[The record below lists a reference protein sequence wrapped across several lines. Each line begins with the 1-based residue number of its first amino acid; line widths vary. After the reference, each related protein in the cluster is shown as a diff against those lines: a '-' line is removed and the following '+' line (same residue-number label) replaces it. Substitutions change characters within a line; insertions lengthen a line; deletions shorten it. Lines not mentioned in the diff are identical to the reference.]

1 MIALL
6 TLIMLAGCI
15 SEKRKRHRAEDFYRL
30 HPDELALKCADK
42 FVVQKEYVK
51 GETVT
56 EESVIHVPADSVVCP
71 PSEKIA
77 KVKCP
82 DAKIIKVS
90 SIRVD
95 TLRLPNPA
103 KERALASEN
112 NQLQV
117 KYAVLDAKRKDIEA
131 VARDRLKLL
140 LLFVAITAFL
150 IFMRIKGI

>member
-1 MIALL
+1 
-6 TLIMLAGCI
+6 MLAGCI
-15 SEKRKRHRAEDFYRL
+15 SEKRKRHRAEDYYRNN
-30 HPDELALKCADK
+30 PNELALKCADQ

-51 GETVT
+51 GETVVQ
-56 EESVIHVPADSVVCP
+56 ESVIYVPADSVVCP
-71 PSEKIA
+71 PSEKVV

-82 DAKIIKVS
+82 DAKIITKNSV
-90 SIRVD
+90 RVD
-95 TLRLPNPA
+95 TLKVENTA
-103 KERALASEN
+103 KVSALSFEN

-117 KYAVLDAKRKDIEA
+117 KYAVLDAKRKDVEA